1 MRSGHIFQSREEK
14 EKDLGFPR
22 ETQALEACEGFLYL
36 LFNKYFSQESVY
48 KTVLSTQALM
58 QLLMR
63 FQCKSLDLFQPY
75 AFYH

>member
-1 MRSGHIFQSREEK
+1 MRSEHIFQSREEK

-36 LFNKYFSQESVY
+36 LFNKYFSQGSIF
-48 KTVLSTQALM
+48 KTVFSTQALM

-63 FQCKSLDLFQPY
+63 FQCKSFNLFQPY